1 MLGPVHAFLG
11 HPRFDT
17 PCACGHER
25 RFHANGYAQC
35 DGGCG
40 CREYDGEIEALP
52 PSWSEQM
59 AMSED
64 DAYANWEPREGYEYG
79 EIMLW
84 MGMAAE

>member
-1 MLGPVHAFLG
+1 
-11 HPRFDT
+11 
-17 PCACGHER
+17 
-25 RFHANGYAQC
+25 
-35 DGGCG
+35 
-40 CREYDGEIEALP
+40 
-52 PSWSEQM
+52 M